1 MDSNGIWDFA
11 LKPVRYACG
20 ALVLASALVAP
31 AIAAETTAPSA
42 LKNASTPA
50 YTNRLIDSG
59 SPYLLQ
65 HAHNPVDWYPWG
77 PEALEKAKRENRPI
91 FLSIGYSTCYWCH
104 VAERTLF
111 SDPRIADLMNRW
123 FVNIKVDREERP
135 DLDAVY
141 MWATELLTGGAGGW
155 PNNLFLTPDLQPFY
169 AGGYFPPT
177 DDESG
182 RPGFPSILTAI
193 HDEWTENPERMK
205 QRAAGVTAVLRQRQA
220 SVAGNAPEHVDPA
233 QWPARARAS
242 ILQRFDAEQG
252 GLGAATR
259 QSTKFPQ
266 SPVLELMLT
275 EFARDRDP
283 DTLRFLTVTLDA
295 MAYGGIYDQ
304 LGGGFHR
311 YSTERTWSIPHFE
324 KMLYDNAQLL
334 GVYARAWQLT
344 GEPQYR
350 RVARGV
356 RDYLRA
362 HMLSPG
368 GGFYTAEDAA
378 VETEEGASYV
388 WTRPRIDAL
397 LGTSAERFFGTYAL
411 TPLPE
416 QADPLEPE
424 SAVSVLRV
432 QRPADGDTARVEQ
445 QLASL
450 ERERRT
456 LLAARDARPQ
466 PARDDKLMV
475 GWNGL
480 AISAFVASGN
490 AFHDQT
496 DIAVARRAA
505 QLIWKLAWNAQDAQL
520 NHAIFR
526 GRAQGSGFLE
536 DYALL
541 GGSFLSLYEATGE
554 KVWLQRARTLADAM
568 LRRFDAD
575 RKGVLP
581 LTAARGTPIVAPLEE
596 GDGAYPSGTS
606 AAAGLLMRLGRATG
620 RAQYT
625 EAATRIGARVERRPE
640 QWPALVAAVGVGN
653 LGSTAAPVSADAASA
668 AANPASSETARHVR
682 VSALSRTSGGR
693 PEIVVTLDIERGYH
707 VNANPAT
714 FDFLI
719 PTRVTFADLRPVE
732 MRYPAPKPFKSSFA
746 PDALSVYEGTVQ
758 VVAQLEDG
766 ALGNRRQLSATVDT
780 QACTET
786 VCLPPARIVVTI
798 RLDTTQQR

>member
-1 MDSNGIWDFA
+1 MNGRSIRDIA
-11 LKPVRYACG
+11 SSAVRHVLG
-20 ALVLASALVAP
+20 ALAFAAAQITLAG
-31 AIAAETTAPSA
+31 AAEPTLPSA
-42 LKNASTPA
+42 AANASPTA
-50 YTNRLIDSG
+50 YTNRLIASG

-111 SDPRIADLMNRW
+111 SNPRIADLMNRW

-141 MWATELLTGGAGGW
+141 MSATELLTGGAGGW
-155 PNNLFLTPDLQPFY
+155 PNNLFLTPSLEPFY
-169 AGGYFPPT
+169 AGGYFPPA

-182 RPGFPSILTAI
+182 RPGFPSILSAI
-193 HDEWTENPERMK
+193 HDEWTESPERMK

-220 SVAGNAPEHVDPA
+220 SLAGDAPEHVDPA

-252 GLGAATR
+252 GLGGAR

-266 SPVLELMLT
+266 SPVLDLMLT

-334 GVYARAWQLT
+334 GIYARAWQLT
-344 GEPQYR
+344 SQAQYQR
-350 RVARGV
+350 IARGV

-362 HMLSPG
+362 RMMSPR

-388 WTRPRIDAL
+388 WTRPQIDAL
-397 LGTSAERFFGTYAL
+397 LGTSAERFFGAYAL
-411 TPLPE
+411 TPMPE

-424 SAVSVLRV
+424 AARSVLRV
-432 QRPADGDTARVEQ
+432 QRPAPGGAARLEQ
-445 QLASL
+445 ELASL
-450 ERERRT
+450 EGERRS
-456 LLAARDARPQ
+456 LLAVRDARPQ
-466 PARDDKLMV
+466 PPRDEKLLV

-490 AFHDQT
+490 AFHDQA
-496 DIAVARRAA
+496 DIAIARRAA
-505 QLIWKLAWNAQDAQL
+505 QLVWKLAWDARNAQL
-520 NHAIFR
+520 SHAVFQ

-554 KVWLQRARTLADAM
+554 KVWLQRARTLADAL
-568 LRRFDAD
+568 LRRFDSE
-575 RKGVLP
+575 RKGLLP
-581 LTAARGTPIVAPLEE
+581 LAATAGTLIFVPLEE

-606 AAAGLLMRLGRATG
+606 AAAGLLARLGKATG

-625 EAATRIGARVERRPE
+625 EAAARIAARAERRPE
-640 QWPALVAAVGVGN
+640 QWPALVAAVGMRG
-653 LGSTAAPVSADAASA
+653 LGEITNQASVSATSSA
-668 AANPASSETARHVR
+668 AKPAPSDTAGHVR
-682 VSALSRTSGGR
+682 VSASSRTSGGR
-693 PEIVVTLDIERGYH
+693 PEIVFTLEIERGYH

-719 PTRVTFADLRPVE
+719 PTRVSFSEVRPVE
-732 MRYPAPKPFKSSFA
+732 VRYPAPKAFKSTFA
-746 PDALSVYEGTVQ
+746 PDVLSVYEGTVQ

-766 ALGNRRQLSATVDT
+766 ALDSRRQLNATVDT

-786 VCLPPARIVVTI
+786 VCLPPARIVLTI
-798 RLDTTQQR
+798 PLDTAQQR